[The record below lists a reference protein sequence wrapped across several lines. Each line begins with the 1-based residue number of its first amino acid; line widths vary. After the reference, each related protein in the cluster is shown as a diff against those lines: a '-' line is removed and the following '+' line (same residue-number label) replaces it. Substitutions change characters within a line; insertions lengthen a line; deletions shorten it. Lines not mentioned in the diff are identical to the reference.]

1 MNLSGSP
8 FDYLIAFFG
17 GILVSF
23 TPCVYPLIP
32 VSIGYIGIN
41 SSGSK
46 LKGFILSLVYVT
58 GIAITYSTLGL
69 VAVVSGKIFGSVA
82 SSPFS
87 YILTG
92 LVITIF
98 GLAMFDIIN
107 IPLLNFVKLPAIK
120 QHNYFS
126 TFLLGIASGL
136 IIGPCLT
143 PVLGSIL
150 VYLAT
155 KNSII
160 YGATLLFTFAFG
172 MGLILILSGI
182 FSSFLINLPKTGR
195 WMQQVKRLAAAV
207 LVISGLYF
215 IYSGITKL

>member
-17 GILVSF
+17 GVLVSF

-32 VSIGYIGIN
+32 VSIGYIGVN

-46 LKGFILSLVYVT
+46 LKGFILGLIYVT
-58 GIAITYSTLGL
+58 GIAITYSALGL
-69 VAVVSGKIFGSVA
+69 LAVLSGRIFGSIA
-82 SSPFS
+82 ANPFS
-87 YILTG
+87 YIFTG
-92 LVITIF
+92 LIITIF

-107 IPLLNFVKLPAIK
+107 IPLLSFVKLPVLK

-150 VYLAT
+150 VYLST

-172 MGLILILSGI
+172 MGLIFIIGGI
-182 FSSFLINLPKTGR
+182 FSAFLLNLPKSGK
-195 WMQQVKRLAAAV
+195 WMQQVKRLFAMA

-215 IYSGITKL
+215 IYSGIRKL

>member
-17 GILVSF
+17 GVLVSL

-46 LKGFILSLVYVT
+46 LKSFILGLIYVT
-58 GIAITYSTLGL
+58 GIAITYSILGL
-69 VAVVSGKIFGSVA
+69 AAVVSGKIFGWFA
-82 SSPFS
+82 ASPFS
-87 YILTG
+87 YIFTG

-107 IPLLNFVKLPAIK
+107 MPLLSFVKLPVLK

-136 IIGPCLT
+136 IISPCLT

-150 VYLAT
+150 VYLT
-155 KNSII
+155 SKNSII

-182 FSSFLINLPKTGR
+182 FSSFLINFPKSGR
-195 WMQQVKRLAAAV
+195 WMQQVKRLAAAA

>member
-58 GIAITYSTLGL
+58 GIAITYSILGL
-69 VAVVSGKIFGSVA
+69 VAVVSGKIFGSIA
-82 SSPFS
+82 ASPFS
-87 YILTG
+87 YIFTG

-107 IPLLNFVKLPAIK
+107 MPFFSFMKLPALK
-120 QHNYFS
+120 QHNYSS

-150 VYLAT
+150 VYSAT
-155 KNSII
+155 KHSII

-215 IYSGITKL
+215 IYSGIRKL